1 MQWVPIVDR
10 EDVRADALRGGAMQR
25 SVLAAKTQ
33 QMRSPVKLRD
43 EERDWLWAHIPR
55 STQLWI
61 EEERNQPSL
70 ALGY

>member
-1 MQWVPIVDR
+1 
-10 EDVRADALRGGAMQR
+10 
-25 SVLAAKTQ
+25 
-33 QMRSPVKLRD
+33 MRSPVKLRD